1 MTEHR
6 KSSRRIFRVPTMVS
20 MASGQN
26 YLARSYDLGIGGMCV
41 ITPVQ
46 LETDS
51 HCTVGFEVPLAP
63 LAGQDGRISASGRI
77 VYCIPCAEGFKTGLQ
92 FTDLDAAG
100 RQALRDFLGYHD

>member
-6 KSSRRIFRVPTMVS
+6 KSSRKIFRVPTMVS
-20 MASGQN
+20 MASGQT

-51 HCTVGFEVPLAP
+51 HCTVGFDVPLA
-63 LAGQDGRISASGRI
+63 GKDRRISAPGRI

-92 FTDLDAAG
+92 FIDLDATG
-100 RQALRDFLGYHD
+100 QQVLRDFLGFHD